1 VRKAQLMP
9 TALHRTHSVMDS
21 PIGKLTLVASDG
33 ILAGVYMEQ
42 HRHQPAEETFGD
54 YDDEPFG
61 SIRSQLTEYFA
72 GDRTEFDLPLAM
84 AGTPFQQ
91 TVWAA
96 LRDIPYGETISY
108 GQLADRIGRPS
119 ASRAVGL
126 ANGRNPVSII
136 VPCHRVVGST
146 GDLTGYG
153 GGIER
158 KRALLTFEK
167 SKGRTG
173 FDSADQGGAQRLF

>member
-1 VRKAQLMP
+1 MTTEITP
-9 TALHRTHSVMDS
+9 HRTHCVLDS

-33 ILAGVYMEQ
+33 VLAGVYMRQ
-42 HRHQPAEETFGD
+42 HRHQPPEETFGE
-54 YDDEPFG
+54 YDDESFG
-61 SIRSQLTEYFA
+61 EVRKQLTEYFA
-72 GDRTEFDLPLAM
+72 GERTEFDLPLAM
-84 AGTPFQQ
+84 AGTPFQR

-96 LRDIPYGETISY
+96 LREIPFGETMSY
-108 GQLADRIGRPS
+108 GGLADRIGRPG

-158 KRALLTFEK
+158 KRALLAFEK
-167 SKGRTG
+167 AGSGKGFAEAAAG
-173 FDSADQGGAQRLF
+173 EGDPRLF